1 MDHSGDG
8 GIHGQLLQNNG
19 FQGSDPSL
27 TAYKAI
33 GDVDISRDTDHPVSH
48 AITSSL
54 QVSVNNAKGFVGFA
68 NTGYGGVPVQKA
80 TYQTSFWMRGEYSGT
95 VTVQL
100 VGSESGSV
108 YAVHNMS
115 VNSEAGQF
123 KQFES
128 QFESDAAPDGNNEWR
143 VLVDADKVR
152 GTGNSGSVNFGLV
165 QLFPPTFMNRYEIP
179 CRD

>member
-19 FQGSDPSL
+19 FQGSNPSL

-54 QVSVNNAKGFVGFA
+54 QVSVSDATGFVGFA
-68 NTGYGGVPVQKA
+68 NTGYGGVPVQEA
-80 TYQTSFWMRGEYSGT
+80 TYQTSFWMRGEYSGI

-108 YAVHNMS
+108 YAAHNIT
-115 VNSEAGQF
+115 VKSEEGRF
-123 KQFES
+123 KKFES
-128 QFESDAAPDGNNEWR
+128 RFESDASPDGNNEWR
-143 VLVDADKVR
+143 VLVDADKVE
-152 GTGNSGSVNFGLV
+152 GDGSVNFGLV
-165 QLFPPTFMNRYEIP
+165 ELFPPTYMNRYGTYP
-179 CRD
+179 AD